1 LTSHICGSN
10 NHGGER
16 RKSGQ
21 SFNRNKSRCCR
32 GTFNQVLGKSQQSWE
47 DTLSSSAHPFIM
59 PGAGPGLQRFVE
71 EVGGGVLASANRFQM
86 IHAES
91 KGSLI
96 LHR

>member
-1 LTSHICGSN
+1 
-10 NHGGER
+10 
-16 RKSGQ
+16 
-21 SFNRNKSRCCR
+21 
-32 GTFNQVLGKSQQSWE
+32 
-47 DTLSSSAHPFIM
+47 M